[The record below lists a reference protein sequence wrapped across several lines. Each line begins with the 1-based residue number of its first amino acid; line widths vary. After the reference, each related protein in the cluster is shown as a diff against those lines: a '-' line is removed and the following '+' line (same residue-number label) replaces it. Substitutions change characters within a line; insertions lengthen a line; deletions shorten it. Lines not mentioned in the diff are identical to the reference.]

1 MRTLPVS
8 LALPTLARIRGLRQS
23 VIWRPG
29 PLLASL
35 VEGDRLWVRE
45 PFHLPVAFDGHAPT
59 TALRRFAPRVAY
71 AIDGAPPGYGR
82 RRFAREM
89 PRAAHRMHLL
99 VHSALPM
106 RLDKVTDDEC
116 AANGLLDR
124 AHFAR
129 MWDIENPTG
138 QSVSGGR
145 VGWADNPPVTR
156 IRFSPV
162 FAPLPAGA
170 HVRPEASPA

>member
-8 LALPTLARIRGLRQS
+8 LALPTLARIRSLRQS

-45 PFHLPVAFDGHAPT
+45 PFYLPAAFDGHAPT
-59 TALRRFAPRVAY
+59 AAISLGASIAY
-71 AIDGAPPGYGR
+71 AIRRAPPGFGR

-106 RLDKVTDDEC
+106 RLQDVPDFEC

-129 MWDIENPTG
+129 MWDTENPTG

-145 VGWADNPPVTR
+145 VGWADNPSVTR
-156 IRFSPV
+156 IRFTPV
-162 FAPLPAGA
+162 FAPLPDAA
-170 HVRPEASPA
+170 PARAEASLA